1 MTNKIKEVLKKLK
14 IDKTGT
20 YENHFYIVNL
30 ENSNEYAK
38 FYTQLEDNAIN
49 TEYPNFETNTSGT
62 TTKAIN
68 YFELDLD
75 NITYNIFLIADFN
88 EDKIVFFLC
97 ELQLQKCIRSEL
109 LKHC

>member
-14 IDKTGT
+14 IDKTGN
-20 YENHFYIVNL
+20 YENHFYIVYL
-30 ENSNEYAK
+30 DDSNDYAK
-38 FYTQLEDNAIN
+38 AYTQLEDAAIN
-49 TEYPNFETNTSGT
+49 TEYPNFETNTNGT

-88 EDKIVFFLC
+88 NDKYYIKIG
-97 ELQLQKCIRSEL
+97 EK
-109 LKHC
+109 